1 MKKVSIKDVAKLSGV
16 SISTVSR
23 VLTGSAPVSKELTEK
38 VIKAVQELGY
48 SPSSIARS
56 LRNGATKTIG
66 FILPDITNP
75 FFAHIVRGAEDYLRK
90 HGYTLIFGSSD
101 QDKNEENH
109 LLDVLLSKHIDG
121 LLFTG
126 SGDSNPKLLRKIE
139 QGLKVVFLD
148 RIIRGVNSSYV
159 IVDNKKGINLL
170 LDHLIENGHESFL
183 FVNGDKNTFSAKQR
197 HVAFMERMKSGKY
210 KHEHYFTGFSYRAGY
225 NFASQFDDILEFD
238 AILCGNDLIA
248 FGVID
253 ALEEKG
259 IHVPEQISV
268 TGFDDIPFSK
278 HYKPA
283 LTTVR
288 QPMYEMGQKAS
299 ELLLLMIK
307 EQLSTAEGIILNPE
321 LVVRES
327 TRRSQI

>member
-1 MKKVSIKDVAKLSGV
+1 MKKISIKDVAKKAGV

-23 VLTGSAPVSKELTEK
+23 VLTNSAPVSEELREK
-38 VIKAVQELGY
+38 VIQAVQELGY

-75 FFAHIVRGAEDYLRK
+75 FFANIVRGAEDYLRQ

-109 LLDVLLSKHIDG
+109 ILEALLSKHIDG

-159 IVDNKKGINLL
+159 IVDNKRGISLLVDHL
-170 LDHLIENGHESFL
+170 LDDGHKSFL
-183 FVNGDKNTFSAKQR
+183 FINGDKNTFSAKQR
-197 HVAFMERMKSGKY
+197 YEAFLQRMKSGKY
-210 KHEHYFTGFSYRAGY
+210 KYEHHFTSFSYEAGY
-225 NFASQFDDILEFD
+225 KFASQLSNPVEFD

-253 ALEEKG
+253 ALEDRG
-259 IHVPEQISV
+259 IRVPEQVSV
-268 TGFDDIPFSK
+268 TGFDDIPFSR

-288 QPMYEMGQKAS
+288 QPMYEMGQKAC
-299 ELLLLMIK
+299 ELLLKMIK
-307 EQLSTAEGIILNPE
+307 EQLMTTEGIILEPE

-327 TRRSQI
+327 TKRRI